1 MVKKS
6 KADKTLLA
14 LKYPDYSSWRDLDA
28 AMRKGGFWED
38 GTVVRLSDPEMQP
51 QMDKMMERIKSD
63 KKYAR
68 KLLTRLSATAY
79 KRSK

>member
-6 KADKTLLA
+6 KTDKTFLA
-14 LKYPDYSSWRDLDA
+14 LKYPDYSSWRDLDV
-28 AMRKGGFWED
+28 AMRRGGFWED

-51 QMDKMMERIKSD
+51 QMDKMMERIKSN
-63 KKYAR
+63 KEYAR